1 MPFQTFQLL
10 DSEYQKIVEWELE
23 QNQIAIAQ
31 QKERILPDDLAYETA
46 KDCWDLGFPYA
57 GAIGGG
63 LTYKFFPTS
72 LGTIVTVEHGFTKDT
87 LDATDYSVW

>member
-1 MPFQTFQLL
+1 MPFRQFRLL
-10 DSEYQKIVEWELE
+10 DSEYQKIVDWEVE
-23 QNQIAIAQ
+23 QNRIAVED
-31 QKERILPDDLAYETA
+31 QKKRILPGDMAYDTA

-63 LTYKFFPTS
+63 LTYSFTPTAI
-72 LGTIVTVEHGFTKDT
+72 GVTIVVEHAFTKAK